1 MYTKQYICSASLA
14 WTIEKFYYVN
24 PLKPLLINMLRFNK
38 SAPILAR
45 FMEGMHKK
53 IIKKSSLPASV
64 LPASPYL
71 CPPVSDPA
79 LPVIKAV

>member
-1 MYTKQYICSASLA
+1 MKGIASPDHSKILLH
-14 WTIEKFYYVN
+14 Y
-24 PLKPLLINMLRFNK
+24 PLKPLLINLLRFYK
-38 SAPILAR
+38 SAPTLAR
-45 FMEGMHKK
+45 FMKGMHNKVD
-53 IIKKSSLPASV
+53 KKSALPASV